1 MHNDNDNDDNH
12 NDQDDPR
19 DIQVTQ
25 VTYIVPGK
33 RRRTTTLTRWNA
45 HALRHMRQRLED
57 HGEAEER
64 WESGGNGDSSSDSAT
79 PHGHTRDEEND
90 VTRVGVT

>member
-1 MHNDNDNDDNH
+1 MITTN
-12 NDQDDPR
+12 NDQDDPG
-19 DIQVTQ
+19 DIQATH
-25 VTYIVPGK
+25 IVPGK

-45 HALRHMRQRLED
+45 HALRHMRQRLGD

-64 WESGGNGDSSSDSAT
+64 REGGRNGDSSSDSAT